1 MNGLRLS
8 RPAWDLS
15 KRLANLNLISGQKLT
30 PKALT
35 DNDLNEKP
43 KRYVTY
49 FNVFD
54 IYSIIFV
61 RMRGI

>member
-15 KRLANLNLISGQKLT
+15 KRLANLNLISGQKIT

-43 KRYVTY
+43 QRYVTY
-49 FNVFD
+49 EGL
-54 IYSIIFV
+54 Y
-61 RMRGI
+61 

>member
-15 KRLANLNLISGQKLT
+15 KRLANLNLISGQKIT

-43 KRYVTY
+43 QRYVTY
-49 FNVFD
+49 VLR
-54 IYSIIFV
+54 SLIFTV
-61 RMRGI
+61 ETSLG